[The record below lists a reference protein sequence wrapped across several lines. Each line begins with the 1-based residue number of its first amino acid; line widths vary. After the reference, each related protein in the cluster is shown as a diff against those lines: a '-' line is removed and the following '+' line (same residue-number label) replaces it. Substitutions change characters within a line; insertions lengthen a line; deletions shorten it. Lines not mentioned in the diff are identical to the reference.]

1 MTEQSRT
8 VLTRLAMGTM
18 KKVTEKPRLRVL
30 IADDDRRLRELMVLL
45 LSDEYDVDVAGS
57 GEEALQLISARPY
70 DVFLC
75 DLSMPRAGAREVY
88 AELVDTNPEAA
99 RRLVV
104 VSGGAFTDEAELF
117 LQQSGC
123 LRVAKPFSPHDVAQ
137 AVEKVIERHGVR
149 AAV

>member
-1 MTEQSRT
+1 MIHNGKSGE
-8 VLTRLAMGTM
+8 
-18 KKVTEKPRLRVL
+18 RLRVL

-45 LSDEYDVDVAGS
+45 LSDDYDVDVAES
-57 GEEALQLISARPY
+57 GEEALRLIGDKAY
-70 DVFLC
+70 DAFLC

-88 AELVDTNPEAA
+88 AELEHTNPDAA

-104 VSGGAFTDEAELF
+104 VSGGAFTDEAERF

-137 AVEKVIERHGVR
+137 AVETVVAKHGIR
-149 AAV
+149 ISA